1 MAEGKLTLPV
11 IHAVLSTNNEEML
24 AIAHKVKQHEVSN
37 EEIAQLV
44 AFTKE
49 NGGIEYAKETMERLR
64 EECLSFVENRVVDTE
79 LKASFTAYVDYVIG
93 RKL

>member
-1 MAEGKLTLPV
+1 M
-11 IHAVLSTNNEEML
+11 LS
-24 AIAHKVKQHEVSN
+24 IAYKVKQHEVTK

-49 NGGIEYAKETMERLR
+49 NGGIEYAKDTMERLR
-64 EECLSFVENRVVDTE
+64 EECLSFVEDRVGDE
-79 LKASFTAYVDYVIG
+79 ALKTSFTAYVDYVIG